1 MKKVD
6 IITTKHIEEEV
17 QENLPK
23 FFLGNS
29 PEEAE
34 KNYNAYGFL
43 LKKISKSYANVT
55 GIPEEDLFGAGLV
68 GLARAVRDFDVEK
81 SDNFIGYAYFRI
93 RGALNYFCN
102 ANASIIAIP
111 HYVKLA
117 HSYINTIKSILYMYA
132 ISMPS
137 VDKVLSEGKLTKEIT
152 SKLPPSDI
160 KLCKNSIQRLK
171 KLSKNSEVSYENLV
185 NRSEFIPSDV
195 SYEDEYVSQEQVFEH
210 ETRAMHLAILV
221 SKIKDQMTA
230 RELEVAEG
238 VMLGKTYE
246 EIGSEQNPKRTAA
259 WVKQQLNNVKKR
271 IKGE

>member
-17 QENLPK
+17 QENLPE
-23 FFLGNS
+23 FFLGNT
-29 PEEAE
+29 PKEAE
-34 KNYNAYGFL
+34 ENYNEYGFL
-43 LKKISKSYANVT
+43 LKRISKSYANVT

-68 GLARAVRDFDVEK
+68 GLARAVRDFDTKK
-81 SDNFIGYAYFRI
+81 SNNFAGYAYFRV
-93 RGALNYFCN
+93 RSALNYFCT
-102 ANASIIAIP
+102 ANASIISIP
-111 HYVKLA
+111 QYVKLA
-117 HSYINTIKSILYMYA
+117 YSYINTIKSILHMYE
-132 ISMPS
+132 ISMAS
-137 VDKVLSEGKLTKEIT
+137 VDKLLSEGKFAKEIT
-152 SKLPPSDI
+152 EKLPPSDI

-171 KLSKNSEVSYENLV
+171 KLSKNSGVSYETLI

-195 SYEDEYVSQEQVFEH
+195 SYEDEYASHEQILEQ

-221 SKIKDQMTA
+221 SKIKDQMTEK
-230 RELEVAEG
+230 ELEVAEG

-246 EIGSEQNPKRTAA
+246 EIGSEQTPKRTAA